1 MWKKIKP
8 YILPMI
14 VAIILPVTV
23 GTLSAI
29 LTRESMAV
37 YSNINKPTLSPP
49 AILFPIVWTVLYILM
64 GVSSGIVYIKRESA
78 SEPASAGLRT
88 YLSSLVFNFLWSI
101 IFFNVRSPIAAL
113 VTLLIL
119 LYLIIRTV
127 IHYWRVSPTA
137 AILQLPYALWVTF
150 AGYLNFSIY
159 LLNR

>member
-150 AGYLNFSIY
+150 AGYLNAGIY
-159 LLNR
+159 FLN